1 MRSAAQ
7 NSRGQILVEYILL
20 MVIVV
25 SVALLIT
32 SFMVSRNADRPG
44 FLISK
49 WYQIIQV
56 IGEDPADDLKTP

>member
-1 MRSAAQ
+1 M
-7 NSRGQILVEYILL
+7 

>member
-1 MRSAAQ
+1 MRNTGQ

-25 SVALLIT
+25 SIALLIT
-32 SFMVSRNADRPG
+32 SFMVSRNADQPG

>member
-1 MRSAAQ
+1 MTGAVQ

-32 SFMVSRNADRPG
+32 SFMVSRNSDRPG

-49 WYQIIQV
+49 WYQIIQT
-56 IGEDPADDLKTP
+56 IGEDPADDLKKP

>member
-32 SFMVSRNADRPG
+32 SFMVSRNSDRPG

>member
-1 MRSAAQ
+1 MTGAVQ

-56 IGEDPADDLKTP
+56 IGADPADDLKTP